1 MQKSQQKKQSPLQK
15 QQKRNVAS
23 KSRSVAKKVQSK
35 KVLTTAKRGMAKEI
49 KFGHQAR
56 ELMLAGVDQL
66 ADAVQVTLGP
76 KGRTVC
82 IQSAYGQ
89 PKITKDGVSVA
100 KAIDFADPYM
110 NIGAQLIKSVAQKT
124 NDLAGDG
131 TTTSTVLARA
141 IYSQGVAAINKKNL
155 NPTDVRRGIEAA
167 VAHVI
172 TVLKKQ
178 TRPVV
183 RQEEIAQVA
192 TISANGDAEIGQLIA
207 SAMERV
213 GKEGVITVQE
223 GKSIQD
229 ELEVVEG
236 MRLDRGFLSP
246 YFITN
251 PKTQKVEYENPLLL
265 LVNSKINSINELIP
279 TFEFAVKA
287 GRPFIVIAEDVEGEA
302 IAALVLNKLRG
313 TARVAAL
320 KAPGFGDN
328 RKKTLQDIAILTGA
342 TVVDPELDM
351 QLAEMGQEVFGACK
365 KIIISKDDCVIM
377 DGAGHPTEIETRCEE
392 LRTAIADSTSDYEK
406 EKMQERLAK
415 LSGGVAVIRVGGLS
429 EVEVGEKKDRIDDA
443 LNAARV
449 AQEEGILPGGGSAL
463 LYAAQTLGE
472 VRNKMQNRD
481 QQVGVEIIQ
490 KAIQVPAHAILDNAG
505 LDAQLIVEDLI
516 KRANGDVLATG
527 GIDFRV
533 GPDSPVPYKVVD
545 MFEAG
550 IIDPTKVVRSALLDA
565 AGVASLLCTSEAV
578 ITTIPE
584 KGSAAPPGG
593 MGGGMGGMGGM
604 F

>member
-1 MQKSQQKKQSPLQK
+1 MQKNAAKSAQKPMT
-15 QQKRNVAS
+15 QQKRRVAT
-23 KSRSVAKKVQSK
+23 KKVQK
-35 KVLTTAKRGMAKEI
+35 KRAPVTTTAKRGMAKEI
-49 KFGHQAR
+49 KFGNDAR
-56 ELMLAGVDQL
+56 QLMLAGVNQL

-82 IQSAYGQ
+82 IQSAYGS
-89 PKITKDGVSVA
+89 PKITKDGVTVA

-110 NIGAQLIKSVAQKT
+110 NVGAQLIKSVAQKT

-172 TVLKKQ
+172 SVLKTQ

-192 TISANGDAEIGQLIA
+192 TISANGDSDIGQLIA

-223 GKSIQD
+223 GKSIND

-251 PKTQKVEYENPLLL
+251 PKTQKVEYENPLIL
-265 LVNSKINSINELIP
+265 LVNGKINSINELIP

-320 KAPGFGDN
+320 KAPGFGEN

-351 QLAEMGQEVFGACK
+351 NLADVGPEVFGSCK
-365 KIIISKDDCVIM
+365 KILISKDDAVVM
-377 DGAGHPTEIETRCEE
+377 DGAGSPTEIEARCEE
-392 LRTAIADSTSDYEK
+392 LRTAIRDATSDYEK

-415 LSGGVAVIRVGGLS
+415 LSGGVAVIRVGGVS

-443 LNAARV
+443 LNAAKV

-463 LYAAQTLGE
+463 LYASQTLDQ
-472 VRNKMQNRD
+472 VRKKMQNRD
-481 QQVGVEIIQ
+481 QQIGVEIVQ
-490 KAIQVPAHAILDNAG
+490 KAIQVPAHTILDNAG
-505 LDAQLIVEDLI
+505 LDAALIVANLLAD
-516 KRANGDVLATG
+516 ANGDVLATG

-533 GPDSPVPYKVVD
+533 GPDSPIPFKVVD

-584 KGSAAPPGG
+584 KGSGSSPPP
-593 MGGGMGGMGGM
+593 GMGGMGGM

>member
-1 MQKSQQKKQSPLQK
+1 MLKAQRKSPAAHALRSSKRTLTSKKQPK
-15 QQKRNVAS
+15 QTT
-23 KSRSVAKKVQSK
+23 KVH
-35 KVLTTAKRGMAKEI
+35 TTSKRGMAKEI
-49 KFGHQAR
+49 KFGNEAR
-56 ELMLAGVDQL
+56 ALMLNGVNKL

-82 IQSAYGQ
+82 IQSPYGS

-100 KAIDFADPYM
+100 KAIELPDRYE

-124 NDLAGDG
+124 NDMAGDG

-141 IYSQGVAAINKKNL
+141 IYSRAVEVIDRKNL
-155 NPTDVRRGIEAA
+155 NPTDIRRGIESA

-172 TVLKKQ
+172 TILKQQ

-192 TISANGDAEIGQLIA
+192 TISANGDVEIGQLIA

-223 GKSIQD
+223 GKSIND

-251 PKTQKVEYENPLLL
+251 PKNQKVEYENPLIL
-265 LVNSKINSINELIP
+265 LVNAKVNSINELVP
-279 TFEFAVKA
+279 TFECAVKA

-328 RKKTLQDIAILTGA
+328 RKKVLQDIAILTGA

-351 QLAEMGQEVFGACK
+351 QLAEMGPEVFGSCK
-365 KIIISKDDCVIM
+365 KIIISKDDSVIM
-377 DGAGHPTEIETRCEE
+377 DGSGSPTEIEARCEE
-392 LRTAIADSTSDYEK
+392 LRTLLKDTTSEYER
-406 EKMQERLAK
+406 EKFQERLAK

-443 LNAARV
+443 LNAAKV

-463 LYAAQTLGE
+463 LYASSTLGE
-472 VRNKMQNRD
+472 VRARMANRD
-481 QQVGVEIIQ
+481 QQIGVEIVQ
-490 KAIQVPAHAILDNAG
+490 KAIQVPAFAILDNAG
-505 LDAQLIVEDLI
+505 LDAQLIVDQLLDEA
-516 KRANGDVLATG
+516 KGDVLATA

-533 GPDSPVPYKVVD
+533 PIDSHQRYKVVD

-550 IIDPTKVVRSALLDA
+550 IIDPTKVVRSALQDA

-578 ITTIPE
+578 ITALPDPAVF
-584 KGSAAPPGG
+584 GGPPPGQLPRG
-593 MGGGMGGMGGM
+593 LSNQ